1 MRRTPCRGV
10 HGFSSKLETL
20 KSGWS
25 SAATLLTSSRASLP
39 VSSGDHEPRAT
50 ACDAKPLRG
59 AGTILLAEDHDGL
72 RDSAQEMLQSLG
84 YRILAAS
91 NGQKAVELFKAN
103 SGQIDLIVMD
113 VVMPSLS
120 GPEAYLQ
127 ISALRPGIRVIFT
140 TGYAS
145 AAKLLVS
152 LLEKG
157 AAILQKPYSLTSLSQ
172 MIRTALEHQ
181 VRV

>member
-1 MRRTPCRGV
+1 
-10 HGFSSKLETL
+10 
-20 KSGWS
+20 
-25 SAATLLTSSRASLP
+25 
-39 VSSGDHEPRAT
+39 
-50 ACDAKPLRG
+50 
-59 AGTILLAEDHDGL
+59 
-72 RDSAQEMLQSLG
+72 MLQSLG
-84 YRILAAS
+84 YRILVAS
-91 NGQKAVELFKAN
+91 DGQKALELFKAN
-103 SGQIDLIVMD
+103 SHQVDLIVMD
-113 VVMPSLS
+113 VVMHSLS

-127 ISALRPGIRVIFT
+127 MSALRPGIRVIFT

-145 AAKLLVS
+145 EAKLLVS